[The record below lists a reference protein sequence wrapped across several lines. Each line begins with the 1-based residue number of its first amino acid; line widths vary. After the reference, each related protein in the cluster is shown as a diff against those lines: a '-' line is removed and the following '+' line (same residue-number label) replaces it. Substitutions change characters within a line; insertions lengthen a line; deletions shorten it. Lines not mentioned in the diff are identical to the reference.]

1 MKKIASALLSEL
13 TNQSKQLIQKAELLK
28 NLSDEDLNFREKP
41 DSWSIL
47 ECLEHLNLYGD
58 YYLPAIQ
65 SVIYNSDTTPD
76 TQYKSGWLG
85 NYFAE
90 SMLPKEKLNK
100 MNTFKDKNPIHSDLK
115 RSVID
120 RFIAQ
125 QRDFIQ
131 LFGMSEKVNINKV
144 KVAITI
150 SRWIKLSIGDL
161 FRFLMNHNIRHF
173 QQLERVEKAVWLK
186 TASEQ
191 NVS

>member
-1 MKKIASALLSEL
+1 MKMISSALLSEL

-28 NLSDEDLNFREKP
+28 NLSDEDLNFREKN

-58 YYLPAIQ
+58 YYLPAIKNAIQ
-65 SVIYNSDTTPD
+65 NSDRTPD
-76 TQYKSGWLG
+76 TQYKSGLLG
-85 NYFAE
+85 NYFAQ
-90 SMLPKEKLNK
+90 SMLPKKKLNK
-100 MNTFKDKNPIHSDLK
+100 MNTFKDKNSIHSDLK

-125 QRDFIQ
+125 QKDFI
-131 LFGMSEKVNINKV
+131 LLYEMSEKVNINKV

-150 SRWIKLSIGDL
+150 SQWIKLSIGDL

-173 QQLERVEKAVWLK
+173 QQLERVERAANNL
-186 TASEQ
+186 
-191 NVS
+191 